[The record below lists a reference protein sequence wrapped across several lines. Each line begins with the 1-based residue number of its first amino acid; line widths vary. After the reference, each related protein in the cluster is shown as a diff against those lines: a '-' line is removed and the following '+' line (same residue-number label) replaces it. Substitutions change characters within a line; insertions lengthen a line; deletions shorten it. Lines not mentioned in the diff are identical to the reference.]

1 VLKEIKPMVT
11 RRKIALFGGTFDP
24 VHLGHIIVSAAAA
37 EHIGAEKIIYIPA
50 KRSPLKSLQ
59 PQASDTDR
67 FNMISLAIAGENI
80 FEVSDYELTKVA
92 PSFTLDTVRQFHTKY
107 GGDASIYWLVGAD
120 SIDELPHWYHM
131 EELID
136 ECHLCV
142 MYRAGCKQPDFA
154 GLESLWG
161 SRRIEKL
168 RNNIIP
174 TPLVDISSTEVR
186 DRLTKNQ
193 DVTQMLH
200 PEVLRYIQK
209 HHLYRSKPE
218 TNGD

>member
-1 VLKEIKPMVT
+1 MKQMVT

-37 EHIGAEKIIYIPA
+37 EHIGAEKIIFIPA
-50 KRSPLKSLQ
+50 KRSPLKRLQ

-80 FEVSDYELTKVA
+80 FEVSNYELVKTS
-92 PSFTLDTVRQFHTKY
+92 PSFTLDTIRYFHTKY
-107 GGDASIYWLVGAD
+107 SGNTLMYWLIGAD
-120 SIDELPHWYHM
+120 SIDELPHWYHI

-154 GLESLWG
+154 SFEPLWG
-161 SRRIEKL
+161 RRRVEKL
-168 RNNIIP
+168 QNNITP

-186 DRLTKNQ
+186 NRLGKNL
-193 DVTQMLH
+193 DVAQMLH

-209 HHLYRSKPE
+209 HQLYQSKPGP
-218 TNGD
+218 NRN